1 MSTGI
6 SMSSVNKIKEL
17 ADNGDYSLAL
27 DILEHQDLSKSLSPQ
42 FIRICGEVYYEN
54 GRYADARAALVRA
67 HSMAP
72 AGNKI
77 IYSIIKLYLSMGF
90 RKQAEHYFEIYRF
103 NQESKDAGTYRIEY
117 MIAKAYHKPVNE
129 LYSILVSANDV
140 ETSEEWDYEMLL
152 LHAYIRNKDKFDSAA
167 IEFKAKYRNSSRLS
181 TLDSLIENTESLESK
196 VYIFP
201 CEDRNDDD
209 PEQEE
214 IREFEKKI
222 LDEDDL
228 KIHPK
233 DAKIMIMVEDDAPVT
248 SSMKFKQM
256 WVRSKDKKEHKKELR
271 REETEEE
278 NKKDKK
284 RSHGLWGIMSKK
296 EEELVDKEMQDILS
310 ENMDKEK
317 LLGEVVTSKAG
328 ELESAHVDEKTVSET
343 SAVSKTESS
352 EMKSGND
359 ESGASQDMTEMSSY
373 NISAE
378 DSAVYN
384 AEDEEGERALNGEPD
399 EQEDLFV
406 IEEEPEEVVMVDADL
421 MTEES
426 DEPEPEENDKTDS
439 ISEEAFDPE
448 FSDEDDDLFFVAEND
463 ISVSEELQ
471 TENTSETDIL
481 ESDMPEFDDLDSD
494 EPGSDT
500 SDEEITGIVENENFE
515 PEKSDTDIKEPEEP
529 EVSEVSDIEETESF
543 DFDKALET
551 LEKFEVD
558 VNEDFEID
566 QKLDNIDDD
575 DNDSESETSS
585 MMEYGIDAE
594 QEMVKDEPEVWEIEQ
609 GEESFEENP
618 EAEFA
623 DEMAES
629 EFEYEVD
636 VDADIENEISVEET
650 EPVSENEDYEIPSE
664 NIHEPSEEHQGDLE
678 EPVREERSFRRYQSE
693 KTRYAE
699 FPVFKS
705 SLFPDY
711 NTDGAK
717 LYEVGNGKNLK
728 MGEQIETEEAK
739 ITENLQKEED
749 LIGETDRLL
758 ARLGIRFQ
766 TEFKS
771 ILDFGAEGDE
781 DTGETDGENGPN
793 AGGTRD
799 ARDSEDSDE
808 KSEVDNIEKPFNEK
822 IDKDSKKEKKYFKL
836 KG

>member
-343 SAVSKTESS
+343 SAVSETESS
-352 EMKSGND
+352 EMKSG
-359 ESGASQDMTEMSSY
+359 S
-373 NISAE
+373 
-378 DSAVYN
+378 
-384 AEDEEGERALNGEPD
+384 L
-399 EQEDLFV
+399 
-406 IEEEPEEVVMVDADL
+406 
-421 MTEES
+421 
-426 DEPEPEENDKTDS
+426 
-439 ISEEAFDPE
+439 
-448 FSDEDDDLFFVAEND
+448 
-463 ISVSEELQ
+463 
-471 TENTSETDIL
+471 
-481 ESDMPEFDDLDSD
+481 
-494 EPGSDT
+494 
-500 SDEEITGIVENENFE
+500 
-515 PEKSDTDIKEPEEP
+515 
-529 EVSEVSDIEETESF
+529 
-543 DFDKALET
+543 
-551 LEKFEVD
+551 
-558 VNEDFEID
+558 NEDR
-566 QKLDNIDDD
+566 
-575 DNDSESETSS
+575 T
-585 MMEYGIDAE
+585 Y
-594 QEMVKDEPEVWEIEQ
+594 VKCYMGDTGLLI
-609 GEESFEENP
+609 SHTF
-618 EAEFA
+618 
-623 DEMAES
+623 D
-629 EFEYEVD
+629 
-636 VDADIENEISVEET
+636 ENEISDGELYREILLGKLSVNEGMFY
-650 EPVSENEDYEIPSE
+650 ENVIAQMLVAAGHKLYFYTRYNQEKHRNDMEIDFILSNHSKLRYKIFPIEVKSNDKYSIRSLTRFNE
-664 NIHEPSEEHQGDLE
+664 
-678 EPVREERSFRRYQSE
+678 SFRQRIGGSYVIH
-693 KTRYAE
+693 
-699 FPVFKS
+699 P
-705 SLFPDY
+705 
-711 NTDGAK
+711 
-717 LYEVGNGKNLK
+717 KNLSV
-728 MGEQIETEEAK
+728 
-739 ITENLQKEED
+739 KEGVVY
-749 LIGETDRLL
+749 LPAYMTFCL
-758 ARLGIRFQ
+758 
-766 TEFKS
+766 
-771 ILDFGAEGDE
+771 
-781 DTGETDGENGPN
+781 
-793 AGGTRD
+793 
-799 ARDSEDSDE
+799 
-808 KSEVDNIEKPFNEK
+808 
-822 IDKDSKKEKKYFKL
+822 
-836 KG
+836 